1 MLYGYPTLIFK
12 NEKLR
17 EKDAV
22 KQAFLNLGILYIN
35 SNKVDLAEKCLHNLQ
50 QLEETDKANGD
61 KQTNVLY
68 KYIIDNKRN

>member
-1 MLYGYPTLIFK
+1 M
-12 NEKLR
+12 
-17 EKDAV
+17 